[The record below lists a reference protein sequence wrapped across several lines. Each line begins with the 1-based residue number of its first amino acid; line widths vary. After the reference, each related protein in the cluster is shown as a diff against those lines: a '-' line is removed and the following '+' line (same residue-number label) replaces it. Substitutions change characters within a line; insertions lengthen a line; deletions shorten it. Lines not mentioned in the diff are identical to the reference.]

1 MMPSFAADRR
11 ELLFALAAIGFSGG
25 AMAAPVKASSFRPEQ
40 VDALARAMA
49 GRAFVA
55 PDVKLPPA
63 LSTLSYDDYR
73 DIRFDRRHALWT
85 GKGRI
90 IAEPMLRGWL
100 AKDKVE
106 LFEVAGVEANPYP
119 FDPARFD
126 FAKRGLKGPADPA
139 VGFSGIR
146 FLGPINAA
154 GRLDE
159 IGVFQGASYFR
170 SLGRNQLY
178 GISARGLALGTG
190 GPQEE
195 FPLFRTF
202 WLEQPDGAG
211 EAIRVHALLDSPSI
225 AGAYHF
231 TIRAGETTVF
241 DVEARLY
248 PRTLVGAPGV
258 APMSSMFLFGPG
270 SARRFDDFRRAVHDS
285 DGLEM
290 WTGKGERLWRPLAN
304 PTSLAVSAFADE
316 NPKGFGLIQRARSFA
331 AYDDLEAR
339 YDLRPSLWVEPL
351 AGWGPGSVQLIEI
364 PAADE
369 TGDNIAAFWRP
380 RDPWRPGRE
389 VRLRYRLHWGPG
401 STAPRDVARV
411 MATRAGATVIGIRR
425 DNRRHFAI
433 DFEASEALAN
443 LDPVRAVAVTSAG
456 SLSEVRL
463 QALPGAEPEGGRV
476 RASFDLDPPASGPA
490 ELRLALVRDGRPAS
504 ETWLM
509 RWQG

>member
-63 LSTLSYDDYR
+63 LSALSYDDYR

-106 LFEVAGVEANPYP
+106 LFEVAGGEANPYP

-126 FAKRGLKGPADPA
+126 FAKRGLKGPADPT

-154 GRLDE
+154 DRLDE

-316 NPKGFGLIQRARSFA
+316 NPKGFGFVGRADGGLGAGQRPARRDPRGRRDRRQYRGLLAAARSVAARARGA
-331 AYDDLEAR
+331 AALQAPLGSRKHGSAR
-339 YDLRPSLWVEPL
+339 C
-351 AGWGPGSVQLIEI
+351 
-364 PAADE
+364 
-369 TGDNIAAFWRP
+369 
-380 RDPWRPGRE
+380 
-389 VRLRYRLHWGPG
+389 
-401 STAPRDVARV
+401 
-411 MATRAGATVIGIRR
+411 RAGDG
-425 DNRRHFAI
+425 D
-433 DFEASEALAN
+433 
-443 LDPVRAVAVTSAG
+443 
-456 SLSEVRL
+456 
-463 QALPGAEPEGGRV
+463 EGGRDGDRHPAGQSPPFRNRFRGQRGAGGPRCGARGGCDERGV
-476 RASFDLDPPASGPA
+476 AFRGAAPGAS
-490 ELRLALVRDGRPAS
+490 RR
-504 ETWLM
+504 
-509 RWQG
+509 